1 MNYSIVL
8 YILGCV
14 LKFESA
20 FLVLPALVGLIY
32 REHASVSY
40 LAVAV
45 LCLTLGVLLT
55 HKKPRS
61 TNLYTRE
68 GFVAVALSWII
79 MSIFGAI
86 PFVLTG
92 DIPFYVDALF
102 ETISGF
108 TTTGSSILTDVESI
122 SKASLFWRSFSHW
135 IGGMG
140 VFVFIMAILPMMGG
154 STMNLMKAESPGP
167 SVSKLV
173 PHVKDTAKILYGIYI
188 AITICEATILRA
200 LGMPLFD
207 SLTTTFGTVGT
218 GGFGIRNDSIAGYSP
233 AIQITITVFM
243 ILSGINYTA
252 YFYILTG
259 KIKELFK
266 IEEVR
271 WYLAI
276 IFGSVAVITWNVRS
290 LYPTFSETLRHA
302 FFQVGSIITTTGYAT
317 TDFDLWPALSK
328 TLLVTL
334 MFIGACA
341 GSTSGGI
348 KVSRILILLK
358 TIRKELSLI
367 IHPRQV
373 KKIRMD
379 GHPVDH
385 ETLRSAN
392 VFLVVYF
399 VLLLTSMLLI
409 SVDEFDFSTN
419 FTSVVTVLNNIGPGL
434 NLVGPTQNFSI
445 FSPFSKFVL
454 MFDMLAGRLE
464 LFPMMILLMPS
475 THPFQ
480 KCSNAV
486 TNPERGVSSH
496 GNSSMNIT

>member
-45 LCLTLGVLLT
+45 LCLILGVLLT

-379 GHPVDH
+379 GHPVVH

-475 THPFQ
+475 TW
-480 KCSNAV
+480 K
-486 TNPERGVSSH
+486 RK
-496 GNSSMNIT
+496 

>member
-45 LCLTLGVLLT
+45 LCLILGVLLT

-290 LYPTFSETLRHA
+290 LYPTFSENLRHA

-475 THPFQ
+475 TW
-480 KCSNAV
+480 K
-486 TNPERGVSSH
+486 RK
-496 GNSSMNIT
+496 

>member
-45 LCLTLGVLLT
+45 LCLILGFLLT

-122 SKASLFWRSFSHW
+122 SKASLFWRSFTHW

-475 THPFQ
+475 TW
-480 KCSNAV
+480 K
-486 TNPERGVSSH
+486 RK
-496 GNSSMNIT
+496 

>member
-45 LCLTLGVLLT
+45 LCLILGVLLT

-276 IFGSVAVITWNVRS
+276 ILGSVAVITWNVRS
-290 LYPTFSETLRHA
+290 LYPTFSETLGHA

-475 THPFQ
+475 TW
-480 KCSNAV
+480 K
-486 TNPERGVSSH
+486 RK
-496 GNSSMNIT
+496 

>member
-45 LCLTLGVLLT
+45 LCLILGVLLT

-140 VFVFIMAILPMMGG
+140 VFVFIMAILPMIGG

-475 THPFQ
+475 TW
-480 KCSNAV
+480 K
-486 TNPERGVSSH
+486 RK
-496 GNSSMNIT
+496 

>member
-45 LCLTLGVLLT
+45 LCLILGVLLT

-271 WYLAI
+271 RYLAI

-475 THPFQ
+475 TW
-480 KCSNAV
+480 K
-486 TNPERGVSSH
+486 RK
-496 GNSSMNIT
+496 

>member
-45 LCLTLGVLLT
+45 LCLILGVLLT

-434 NLVGPTQNFSI
+434 NLIGPTQNFSI

-475 THPFQ
+475 TW
-480 KCSNAV
+480 K
-486 TNPERGVSSH
+486 RK
-496 GNSSMNIT
+496 

>member
-45 LCLTLGVLLT
+45 LCLILGVLLT

-290 LYPTFSETLRHA
+290 LYPTFSESLRHA

-475 THPFQ
+475 TW
-480 KCSNAV
+480 K
-486 TNPERGVSSH
+486 RK
-496 GNSSMNIT
+496 

>member
-45 LCLTLGVLLT
+45 LCLILGVLLT

-317 TDFDLWPALSK
+317 TDFDLWHALSK

-475 THPFQ
+475 TW
-480 KCSNAV
+480 K
-486 TNPERGVSSH
+486 RK
-496 GNSSMNIT
+496 

>member
-45 LCLTLGVLLT
+45 LCLILGVLLT

-154 STMNLMKAESPGP
+154 YTMNLMKAESPGP

-475 THPFQ
+475 TW
-480 KCSNAV
+480 K
-486 TNPERGVSSH
+486 RK
-496 GNSSMNIT
+496 

>member
-45 LCLTLGVLLT
+45 LCLILGVLLT

-140 VFVFIMAILPMMGG
+140 VFVFIMAILSMMGG

-475 THPFQ
+475 TW
-480 KCSNAV
+480 K
-486 TNPERGVSSH
+486 RK
-496 GNSSMNIT
+496 

>member
-45 LCLTLGVLLT
+45 LCLILGVLLT

-409 SVDEFDFSTN
+409 SVDEFVFSTN
-419 FTSVVTVLNNIGPGL
+419 FTYVVTVLNNIGPGL

-475 THPFQ
+475 TW
-480 KCSNAV
+480 K
-486 TNPERGVSSH
+486 RK
-496 GNSSMNIT
+496 

>member
-45 LCLTLGVLLT
+45 LCLILGVLLT

-79 MSIFGAI
+79 ISIFGAI

-475 THPFQ
+475 TW
-480 KCSNAV
+480 K
-486 TNPERGVSSH
+486 RK
-496 GNSSMNIT
+496 

>member
-45 LCLTLGVLLT
+45 LCLILGVLLT

-218 GGFGIRNDSIAGYSP
+218 GGFGIRNDSIAGYSS

-475 THPFQ
+475 TW
-480 KCSNAV
+480 K
-486 TNPERGVSSH
+486 RK
-496 GNSSMNIT
+496 

>member
-45 LCLTLGVLLT
+45 LCLILGVLLT

-454 MFDMLAGRLE
+454 MFDMLAGRPE

-475 THPFQ
+475 TW
-480 KCSNAV
+480 K
-486 TNPERGVSSH
+486 RK
-496 GNSSMNIT
+496 

>member
-45 LCLTLGVLLT
+45 LCLILGVLLT

-108 TTTGSSILTDVESI
+108 TTTGSSILIDVESI

-173 PHVKDTAKILYGIYI
+173 PHVKDNAKILYGIYI

-475 THPFQ
+475 TW
-480 KCSNAV
+480 K
-486 TNPERGVSSH
+486 RK
-496 GNSSMNIT
+496 

>member
-45 LCLTLGVLLT
+45 LCLILGVLLT

-102 ETISGF
+102 ETISGI

-475 THPFQ
+475 TW
-480 KCSNAV
+480 K
-486 TNPERGVSSH
+486 RK
-496 GNSSMNIT
+496 

>member
-45 LCLTLGVLLT
+45 LCLILGVLLT

-276 IFGSVAVITWNVRS
+276 IFGSVAVITWNVQS

-475 THPFQ
+475 TW
-480 KCSNAV
+480 K
-486 TNPERGVSSH
+486 RK
-496 GNSSMNIT
+496 

>member
-1 MNYSIVL
+1 
-8 YILGCV
+8 
-14 LKFESA
+14 
-20 FLVLPALVGLIY
+20 
-32 REHASVSY
+32 
-40 LAVAV
+40 
-45 LCLTLGVLLT
+45 
-55 HKKPRS
+55 
-61 TNLYTRE
+61 
-68 GFVAVALSWII
+68 
-79 MSIFGAI
+79 
-86 PFVLTG
+86 
-92 DIPFYVDALF
+92 
-102 ETISGF
+102 
-108 TTTGSSILTDVESI
+108 
-122 SKASLFWRSFSHW
+122 
-135 IGGMG
+135 MG

-348 KVSRILILLK
+348 KVSRIMILLK

-475 THPFQ
+475 TW
-480 KCSNAV
+480 K
-486 TNPERGVSSH
+486 RK
-496 GNSSMNIT
+496 

>member
-40 LAVAV
+40 LAVTV
-45 LCLTLGVLLT
+45 LCLILGVLLT

-475 THPFQ
+475 TW
-480 KCSNAV
+480 K
-486 TNPERGVSSH
+486 RK
-496 GNSSMNIT
+496 

>member
-45 LCLTLGVLLT
+45 LCLILGVLLT

-61 TNLYTRE
+61 TNFYTRE

-475 THPFQ
+475 TW
-480 KCSNAV
+480 K
-486 TNPERGVSSH
+486 RK
-496 GNSSMNIT
+496 

>member
-45 LCLTLGVLLT
+45 LCLILGVLLT

-454 MFDMLAGRLE
+454 RLDMLAGRLE

-475 THPFQ
+475 TW
-480 KCSNAV
+480 K
-486 TNPERGVSSH
+486 RK
-496 GNSSMNIT
+496 

>member
-1 MNYSIVL
+1 
-8 YILGCV
+8 
-14 LKFESA
+14 
-20 FLVLPALVGLIY
+20 
-32 REHASVSY
+32 
-40 LAVAV
+40 
-45 LCLTLGVLLT
+45 
-55 HKKPRS
+55 
-61 TNLYTRE
+61 
-68 GFVAVALSWII
+68 
-79 MSIFGAI
+79 
-86 PFVLTG
+86 
-92 DIPFYVDALF
+92 
-102 ETISGF
+102 
-108 TTTGSSILTDVESI
+108 
-122 SKASLFWRSFSHW
+122 
-135 IGGMG
+135 MG

-334 MFIGACA
+334 MFIGVCA

-464 LFPMMILLMPS
+464 LFPMMILLMSS
-475 THPFQ
+475 TW
-480 KCSNAV
+480 K
-486 TNPERGVSSH
+486 RK
-496 GNSSMNIT
+496 

>member
-45 LCLTLGVLLT
+45 LCLILGVLLT

-341 GSTSGGI
+341 GSTSGGM

-409 SVDEFDFSTN
+409 SVDEFDFTTN

-475 THPFQ
+475 TW
-480 KCSNAV
+480 K
-486 TNPERGVSSH
+486 RK
-496 GNSSMNIT
+496 

>member
-45 LCLTLGVLLT
+45 LCLILGVLLT

-188 AITICEATILRA
+188 AIMICEATILRA

-475 THPFQ
+475 TW
-480 KCSNAV
+480 K
-486 TNPERGVSSH
+486 RK
-496 GNSSMNIT
+496 

>member
-45 LCLTLGVLLT
+45 LCLILGVLLT

-454 MFDMLAGRLE
+454 MFDMLAVRLE

-475 THPFQ
+475 TW
-480 KCSNAV
+480 K
-486 TNPERGVSSH
+486 RK
-496 GNSSMNIT
+496 

>member
-45 LCLTLGVLLT
+45 LCLILGVLLT

-373 KKIRMD
+373 KKICMD

-475 THPFQ
+475 TW
-480 KCSNAV
+480 K
-486 TNPERGVSSH
+486 RK
-496 GNSSMNIT
+496 

>member
-276 IFGSVAVITWNVRS
+276 IFGSVAVITWKVRP

-445 FSPFSKFVL
+445 FSP
-454 MFDMLAGRLE
+454 A
-464 LFPMMILLMPS
+464 PS
-475 THPFQ
+475 VWYP
-480 KCSNAV
+480 AMV
-486 TNPERGVSSH
+486 TR
-496 GNSSMNIT
+496 M